1 MSALGKLL
9 RTYLVGR
16 TDYGTTIP
24 GGISPENAPVG
35 SSLPYVVYQGISTQ
49 RQMLLRG
56 TPAVITERVT
66 LTAVAETRSDAQ
78 GVLVWIAEQIE
89 ATSGRHTVSGVTIH
103 HWRIEEA
110 QDQSELGGDGT
121 DELARLTTID
131 VVGTYQ

>member
-1 MSALGKLL
+1 
-9 RTYLVGR
+9 
-16 TDYGTTIP
+16 
-24 GGISPENAPVG
+24 
-35 SSLPYVVYQGISTQ
+35 
-49 RQMLLRG
+49 MLLRG
-56 TPAVITERVT
+56 IPAVITERVT
-66 LTAVAETRSDAQ
+66 LTAVAETRSGAQ

-89 ATSGRHTVSGVTIH
+89 ATPGRHTVSGVTIH

>member
-16 TDYGTTIP
+16 TNYATTVP

-49 RQMLLRG
+49 RQMLLAG

-78 GVLVWIAEQIE
+78 GVLVWIAAQIE
-89 ATSGRHTVSGVTIH
+89 AGGLVAGHRKGFG
-103 HWRIEEA
+103 
-110 QDQSELGGDGT
+110 LGGRQPGQ
-121 DELARLTTID
+121 EGLGQPVR
-131 VVGTYQ
+131 

>member
-9 RTYLVGR
+9 RTYLVAR
-16 TDYGTTIP
+16 SNYATTIP

-66 LTAVAETRSDAQ
+66 LTAVAETRSGAQ
-78 GVLVWIAEQIE
+78 GVLVWIAAQIE
-89 ATSGRHTVSGVTIH
+89 ATPGRQTVDGTTVH

>member
-9 RTYLVGR
+9 RTYLVDR

-49 RQMLLRG
+49 RQMLLSG
-56 TPAVITERVT
+56 IPAVITERVT
-66 LTAVAETRSDAQ
+66 LTAVSDTRLSAQ

-89 ATSGRHTVSGVTIH
+89 ATPGRHTVSGVTIH

>member
-66 LTAVAETRSDAQ
+66 LTAVAETRASAQ

-89 ATSGRHTVSGVTIH
+89 DGEVPVEEHRESIERVDARVVATI
-103 HWRIEEA
+103 
-110 QDQSELGGDGT
+110 
-121 DELARLTTID
+121 
-131 VVGTYQ
+131 VGHGPMLRAIRAAAVASPR

>member
-1 MSALGKLL
+1 MF
-9 RTYLVGR
+9 
-16 TDYGTTIP
+16 
-24 GGISPENAPVG
+24 
-35 SSLPYVVYQGISTQ
+35 
-49 RQMLLRG
+49 LRG

-66 LTAVAETRSDAQ
+66 LTAVAETRSGAQ

-89 ATSGRHTVSGVTIH
+89 ATPGRHTVSGVTIH

>member
-16 TDYGTTIP
+16 SNYATTIP
-24 GGISPENAPVG
+24 GGISPENAPEG

-49 RQMLLRG
+49 RQMLLAG

-66 LTAVAETRSDAQ
+66 LTAVANTRSTAQ
-78 GVLVWIAEQIE
+78 DVLVWIAAQIE
-89 ATSGRHTVSGVTIH
+89 ATSGRHTVSSTTIH

-131 VVGTYQ
+131 IVGTYQ

>member
-16 TDYGTTIP
+16 SNYATTVP

-49 RQMLLRG
+49 RQMLLAG

-66 LTAVAETRSDAQ
+66 LTAVAETRSDAL
-78 GVLVWIAEQIE
+78 GVLVWIAAQIE
-89 ATSGRHTVSGVTIH
+89 ATPGRHTVSSTPIH

-131 VVGTYQ
+131 IVGTYQ

>member
-16 TDYGTTIP
+16 TNYSTTVP

-49 RQMLLRG
+49 RQMQLSG
-56 TPAVITERVT
+56 TPVAITERVT
-66 LTAVAETRSDAQ
+66 LTAVAETRSAAQ
-78 GVLVWIAEQIE
+78 GVLTWLAAQIE
-89 ATSGRHTVSGVTIH
+89 ATPGRQTVSGTIIH
-103 HWRIEEA
+103 HWRVEEA

>member
-16 TDYGTTIP
+16 TDYATTVP

-49 RQMLLRG
+49 RQMLLAG

-78 GVLVWIAEQIE
+78 GVLVWIAAQIE
-89 ATSGRHTVSGVTIH
+89 ATPGRHTVSGTTIH

-131 VVGTYQ
+131 IVGTYQ